1 MCTPR
6 RPLHLLLFDEPL
18 ADDLINRRFD
28 KRCTDRFALTIAFP
42 EVRNEFDVVS
52 DVGLELGGDSEAL
65 SISTLRLIG
74 HSRFHRGENASFA
87 NPLCHRNG
95 AIVVRSIVFVDCL
108 RSGVAADTKKR

>member
-1 MCTPR
+1 MGKRLPVQREVQFPTPQ
-6 RPLHLLLFDEPL
+6 PHALLTLGFGEQR
-18 ADDLINRRFD
+18 NRNSD
-28 KRCTDRFALTIAFP
+28 QTALESSVTVIKH
-42 EVRNEFDVVS
+42 V
-52 DVGLELGGDSEAL
+52 LCIGGDSEAL